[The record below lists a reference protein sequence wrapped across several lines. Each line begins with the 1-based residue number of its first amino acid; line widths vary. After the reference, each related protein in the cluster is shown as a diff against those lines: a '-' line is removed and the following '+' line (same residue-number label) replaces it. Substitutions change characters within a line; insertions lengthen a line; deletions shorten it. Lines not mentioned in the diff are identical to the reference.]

1 MKLLKEIDG
10 VDVTGELQVDG
21 MTCATTTE
29 VITLLSFSFATVYA
43 EIIETLKTFKRI
55 FAININSPPINNFLI
70 N

>member
-29 VITLLSFSFATVYA
+29 VITLLSFSFATVFIT
-43 EIIETLKTFKRI
+43 IIETLTFKRI
-55 FAININSPPINNFLI
+55 FTININSPPINNFLI